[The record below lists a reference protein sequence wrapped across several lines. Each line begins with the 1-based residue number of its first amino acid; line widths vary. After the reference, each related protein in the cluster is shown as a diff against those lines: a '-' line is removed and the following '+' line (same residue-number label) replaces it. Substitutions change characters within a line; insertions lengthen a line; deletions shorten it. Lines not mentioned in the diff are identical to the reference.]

1 VNVKEL
7 QFGDSIPTHPEV
19 LKQPDS
25 DRALGR
31 FCYKSR
37 AICLKMLHPGKQVPI
52 LPPADQVKKLVVV
65 QLERIGD
72 LVLTEPTL
80 RAIRM
85 HYPNAE
91 RYLVA
96 MPIAKDIFAG
106 TGWGKFETE
115 AFLKNLAKDNQG
127 FDLAIDLTGQ
137 IETTT
142 ARYLAKSKIPYRIG
156 HDRGGR
162 GVYHT
167 IPIPFPEITLP
178 MREVHLKIAGAL
190 GAESGDSIPTLPHG
204 EERIKRGQDAWSKNR
219 LRNPVVMLPGAH
231 YPSQCWSIE
240 QFTAAGKALQKE
252 KVKISVMSGPGEDE
266 MGSQLAEN
274 LNVSHIKSPP
284 MTEFMDRLAASKAV
298 ICNNTGP
305 LHLSAAL
312 GVPTVSTMG
321 PAIPWRWWPIS
332 SAPYIVFRGG
342 SNSAVGSIED
352 IDPLEVSAAILHILD
367 RV

>member
-1 VNVKEL
+1 MSIDQL
-7 QFGDSIPTHPEV
+7 QFGDTLPPHPEI
-19 LKQPDS
+19 LTQPDS
-25 DRALGR
+25 DRAIGR

-37 AICLKMLHPGKQVPI
+37 ANLLKILHPGKQVPI
-52 LPPADQVKKLVVV
+52 LPAADQVKKLLVV

-85 HYPNAE
+85 HYPHAE

-106 TGWGKFETE
+106 TGWGKFET
-115 AFLKNLAKDNQG
+115 ASFLKTLVNDNQD

-137 IETTT
+137 IELST
-142 ARYLAKSKIPYRIG
+142 ARALAKAKIPYRIG
-156 HDRGGR
+156 YNRGGR

-190 GAESGDSIPTLPHG
+190 GAEAGDSIPTLPHG
-204 EERIKRGQDAWSKNR
+204 EERIKRGQEAWSRDR

-231 YPSQCWSIE
+231 YPAQWWPID

-266 MGSQLAEN
+266 MGRQLAEN
-274 LNVSHIKSPP
+274 LNVPHIKSPP

-321 PAIPWRWWPIS
+321 PAIPWRWWPVS
-332 SAPYIVFRGG
+332 TAPFIVFRGG
-342 SNSAVGSIED
+342 SNDAIGSIKD

-367 RV
+367 RE